1 MTSPFNYANADFNL
15 SLSLK
20 MDVMSQ
26 WIDHEWIPARP
37 ETDLMTLWISN
48 VCLNDD
54 YLNTLKD
61 TFELPEGYRF
71 AGAERIECPVV
82 ANIASYKN
90 DGSLNYLCGAF
101 VYRFTRDDGE
111 VAEVLVLS
119 TFFNDVGQMLCV
131 SSMSRAFMQIWTA
144 FSNECIRLSRMLSP
158 AQHVTIIGGRTS
170 SFVPTVT
177 WDEIILPNS
186 LKQELLEDVESFFNK
201 GVQVYRRLKLK
212 PFRKLLLTG
221 VPGTG
226 KTMLCSALAKW
237 ALERQYVVI
246 YVSSADHMGATFAK
260 IEQALSIASNSEY
273 PTMILLEELDAYL
286 NAHEKALILN
296 VLDGSEALSNDSGTL
311 LIATT
316 NYPEAIDERVLKR
329 PGRLD
334 RIFIIP
340 ETRSQDDAEKMLRQ
354 YLGEMWSD
362 THRPFVSQLVG
373 YPGAFIREVA
383 VYALTQVA
391 VADLNE
397 LPVELL
403 ERSFKGLKE
412 QIDAKEEF
420 MSRRFKKTAIGLT
433 GS

>member
-1 MTSPFNYANADFNL
+1 MSSPFNYADADFNL

-26 WIDHEWIPARP
+26 WIDHEWLPTRP
-37 ETDLMTLWISN
+37 ETDLVTLWISN
-48 VCLNDD
+48 VCLSDD
-54 YLNTLKD
+54 YLRTLTEK
-61 TFELPEGYRF
+61 FELPEGYLF
-71 AGAERIECPVV
+71 AGFDPVDCPVV
-82 ANIASYKN
+82 AHVNSYKN
-90 DGSLNYLCGAF
+90 DGSLNYLCGSF
-101 VYRFTRDDGE
+101 VYHFAREGE
-111 VAEVLVLS
+111 VVDVLVLA

-131 SSMSRAFMQIWTA
+131 ACVSRAFLQVWTA
-144 FSNECIRLSRMLSP
+144 FSNECIRLSRVLAP
-158 AQHVTIIGGRTS
+158 AQHVTIIGGRTT

-177 WDEIILPNS
+177 WDDIILPPK
-186 LKQELLEDVESFFNK
+186 LKDDILEDVESFFNK
-201 GVQVYRRLKLK
+201 GVYVYRRLKLK

-226 KTMLCSALAKW
+226 KTMLCSALSRW
-237 ALERQYVVI
+237 ALEKGYVVI

-273 PTMILLEELDAYL
+273 PTIILLEELDAYL

-296 VLDGSEALSNDSGTL
+296 VLDGSESLTNEHGTL

-362 THRPFVSQLVG
+362 THRSFVSQLVG

-391 VADLNE
+391 CADMTE
-397 LPVELL
+397 LPVDVL
-403 ERSFKGLKE
+403 ERSFKGLKD

-420 MSRRFKKTAIGLT
+420 MSRRFKKTTIGLT

>member
-1 MTSPFNYANADFNL
+1 MTSPFNYVNADFNL

-20 MDVMSQ
+20 MDVLSQ
-26 WIDHEWIPARP
+26 WIDHEWIPSRS
-37 ETDLMTLWISN
+37 ETDLLTLWISKL
-48 VCLNDD
+48 CLNDD
-54 YLNTLKD
+54 YLHTLQD
-61 TFELPEGYRF
+61 SFELPEGYRF
-71 AGAERIECPVV
+71 TGFERIACPVV
-82 ANIASYKN
+82 ANIASYKP
-90 DGSLNYLCGAF
+90 DGSLNYLAGAF
-101 VYRFTRDDGE
+101 VYTFTRDE
-111 VAEVLVLS
+111 SEIVEVLVLS
-119 TFFNDVGQMLCV
+119 TYFNDVGQMLCV
-131 SSMSRAFMQIWTA
+131 ACVSRAFIAVWTA

-158 AQHVTIIGGRTS
+158 AQHVTVIGGRTS

-177 WDEIILPNS
+177 WDEIILPQK
-186 LKQELLEDVESFFNK
+186 LKQDLLEDVESFFNK
-201 GVQVYRRLKLK
+201 GVHVYRRLKLK

-226 KTMLCSALAKW
+226 KTMLCSALARW

-246 YVSSADHMGATFAK
+246 YVSSADHLGATFAK

-296 VLDGSEALSNDSGTL
+296 VLDGSEALTNEFGTL

-340 ETRSQDDAEKMLRQ
+340 ETRSPDDAEKMLRQ

-362 THRPFVSQLVG
+362 SHRAFVAQLVG

-391 VADLNE
+391 CADMTE
-397 LPVELL
+397 LPVDLL
-403 ERSFKGLKE
+403 ERSFRGLKE

-420 MSRRFKKTAIGLT
+420 MARRFKKTTIGLT